1 MGPYSPAER
10 LVRLLTLRHLFGRF
24 PLTTRRLMREAVEV
38 GVSML
43 PVPPD
48 TRPITDHE
56 RMEWFW
62 QIAPQISP
70 IYRFTYAQEARR
82 TLTQEN

>member
-1 MGPYSPAER
+1 
-10 LVRLLTLRHLFGRF
+10 
-24 PLTTRRLMREAVEV
+24 
-38 GVSML
+38 ML

-48 TRPITDHE
+48 TRPITDRE